1 MGKLDGKV
9 AVVTGA
15 ASGLGRA
22 SAMRFAGEG
31 AAVVV
36 ADLKSRRRVD
46 GPSISAPM

>member
-31 AAVVV
+31 AA
-36 ADLKSRRRVD
+36 R
-46 GPSISAPM
+46 